1 MNLGKPFV
9 DAWNIYVKHLGTIMI
24 GFIIVI
30 ILSVVTLGVLY
41 IPLLVGLQ
49 MLFVKAKRGQQISAN
64 DVLAPIGRYF
74 SLVFGS
80 FGVCLLILFG
90 LCLLVVPGLSWYSWW
105 MYAALYMYD
114 RHMHIEDAMRS
125 SKDVVRKSGT
135 WWHLLFLAIVC
146 FIDNVVVCLIG
157 PFGLLAKF
165 ITTPVTMGA
174 IACAYADEAK

>member
-9 DAWNIYVKHLGTIMI
+9 DSWNIFVKHLGTILV
-24 GFIIVI
+24 GFIILI

-41 IPLLVGLQ
+41 IPLLIGLQ
-49 MLFVKAKRGQQISAN
+49 MLFVKAKRGEQISAN

-80 FGVCLLILFG
+80 LGMGLLILFG
-90 LCLLVVPGLSWYSWW
+90 LCLLIVPGLAWASWW
-105 MYAALYMYD
+105 LYALLYIYD

-125 SKDVVRKSGT
+125 SKAVVRKSGT
-135 WWHLLFLAIVC
+135 WWHLLFLVIVF
-146 FIDNVVVCLIG
+146 FIDNVVVWFFG

-165 ITTPVTMGA
+165 VTTPVTLGA